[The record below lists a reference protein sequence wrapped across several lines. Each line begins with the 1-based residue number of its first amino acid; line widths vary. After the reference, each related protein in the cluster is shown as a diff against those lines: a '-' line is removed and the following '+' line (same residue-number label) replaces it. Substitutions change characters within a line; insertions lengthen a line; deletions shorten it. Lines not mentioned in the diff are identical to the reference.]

1 MQERAHNERG
11 ETLVE
16 VLISLI
22 VMGIVFSAF
31 FTAIQATSNATA
43 TQRYVVR
50 ADAVLRDSAELT
62 KSAVRQAC
70 SSESPGST
78 YTVHY
83 SSLAGGG
90 VTPPPD
96 ILNEPCP
103 PVTGPSATPTVPLTV
118 TFPGPHTKSLD
129 IAVRT
134 P

>member
-1 MQERAHNERG
+1 MRRRIRSESG

-16 VLISLI
+16 VLVSLI

-62 KSAVRQAC
+62 KSAVRRDC
-70 SSESPGST
+70 SSKPT
-78 YTVHY
+78 YSVNF
-83 SSLAGGG
+83 SDLAGGG
-90 VTPPPD
+90 VTPPP
-96 ILNEPCP
+96 NFTAQCP
-103 PVTGPSATPTVPLTV
+103 TLTGSSATPTVTLTV

-129 IAVRT
+129 IVVI
-134 P
+134 